1 MASTSLLQVHA
12 YTSRAVLPVSGVTVT
27 VTDPSGRLLGI
38 RQTDS
43 SGLITPIVIPVPDRA
58 ESRDPNFQGK
68 PFTSVSISARHPAYA
83 EIEIQNAQVFAGV
96 VTVQNLEMI
105 PLAMLPEQLNPSEDF
120 NIPPQ
125 NL

>member
-1 MASTSLLQVHA
+1 M
-12 YTSRAVLPVSGVTVT
+12 PVSGATIT
-27 VTDPSGRLLGI
+27 VTDPNGQLIGI

-43 SGLITPIVIPVPDRA
+43 SGLITPITITVPDLS
-58 ESRDPNFQGK
+58 ESLDPNFQGQ
-68 PFTSVSISARHPAYA
+68 PFATVSLSVRHPAYA
-83 EIEIQNAQVFAGV
+83 EIDIQNVQVFSGV

-105 PLAMLPEQLNPSEDF
+105 PLAMLPNQLNPTEYF